1 VSTEEGEA
9 KAREKGAIF
18 IEVSAKEGLNI
29 KPLFRSIAQELP
41 GMKDV
46 PLANSS
52 EFGADV
58 HQLDPKKHEEKPK
71 VNKCKC

>member
-1 VSTEEGEA
+1 MSTEEGEA
-9 KAREKGAIF
+9 KARDSGAMF
-18 IEVSAKEGLNI
+18 IEVSAKAGLNI
-29 KPLFRSIAQELP
+29 KPLFRNIAQELP

-58 HQLDPKKHEEKPK
+58 HHLDPQKHIEAPKKTG
-71 VNKCKC
+71 CKC